1 MKNVCRVEILM
12 VALDRPGCRSV
23 RLMRMTVDGGKGF
36 LLLMG
41 GRIKDLTSPVHTA
54 FVCARYTYL
63 LHSVNFW
70 DVLIFVTSV
79 V

>member
-1 MKNVCRVEILM
+1 
-12 VALDRPGCRSV
+12 
-23 RLMRMTVDGGKGF
+23 MTVDGGKGF

-41 GRIKDLTSPVHTA
+41 GRIKDLTSPVHKA